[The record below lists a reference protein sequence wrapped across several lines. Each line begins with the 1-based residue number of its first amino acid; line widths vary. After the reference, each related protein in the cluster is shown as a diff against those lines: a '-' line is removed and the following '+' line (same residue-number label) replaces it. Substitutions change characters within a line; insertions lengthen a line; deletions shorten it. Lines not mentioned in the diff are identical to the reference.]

1 MRKASGS
8 DHPDLELLV
17 VNDIF
22 PPLPTLSAFVV
33 ASLVLAITPGP
44 SVFYI
49 VSRSLVHGR
58 RSGML
63 SVLGTAVGSLGNA
76 LAASLGLAALFAVSS
91 LAFAVVKYAGAAY
104 LIYMGARMLF
114 SRPDS
119 DTPGGPAAAPAGH
132 VFRDAMVVS
141 LLNPKTTI
149 FFAAFLPQ
157 FVTAQAS
164 PMRQSLLL
172 GLVFVL
178 LAAVTDSIY
187 AMTAGSMSRVLARGG
202 AGRIGKRLGGG
213 LFIGL
218 GIFTALSGSRGSAA
232 PATK

>member
-1 MRKASGS
+1 VE
-8 DHPDLELLV
+8 DLL
-17 VNDIF
+17 
-22 PPLPTLSAFVV
+22 PSLPTLSAFIL
-33 ASLVLAITPGP
+33 ASLVLAVTPGP
-44 SVFYI
+44 SVIYI

-63 SVLGTAVGSLGNA
+63 SVLGTGVGSLGNA

-91 LAFAVVKYAGAAY
+91 LAFEVVKYAGAAY
-104 LIYMGARMLF
+104 LVYMGVRMWR

-119 DTPGGPAAAPAGH
+119 AATGVPVAAKPAH

-172 GLVFVL
+172 SVVFVL
-178 LAAVTDSIY
+178 VAALSDSVYALAAGSI
-187 AMTAGSMSRVLARGG
+187 SRLLVRGG
-202 AGRIGKRLGGG
+202 AGRVGKRLGGG

-218 GIFTALSGSRGSAA
+218 GIFTALSGSRGSAGS
-232 PATK
+232 PAH

>member
-1 MRKASGS
+1 MASGS
-8 DHPDLELLV
+8 ADPGLRLLV
-17 VNDIF
+17 VSDIF
-22 PPLPTLSAFVV
+22 PPLPTLSAFVL
-33 ASLVLAITPGP
+33 ASLVLAVTPGP

-76 LAASLGLAALFAVSS
+76 LAASVGLAALFAVSS

-104 LIYMGARMLF
+104 LIYMGARMWM
-114 SRPDS
+114 SHS
-119 DTPGGPAAAPAGH
+119 DAAVPGVPTAANPGR

-157 FVTAQAS
+157 FVTAPAS

-178 LAAVTDSIY
+178 VAAVTDSIY
-187 AMTAGSMSRVLARGG
+187 ALAAGSMSRVLARGG

-218 GIFTALSGSRGSAA
+218 GIFTALSGSRGSSAA
-232 PATK
+232 NPVQ

>member
-1 MRKASGS
+1 
-8 DHPDLELLV
+8 
-17 VNDIF
+17 VNDIL
-22 PPLPTLSAFVV
+22 PPLPTLSAFIL
-33 ASLVLAITPGP
+33 ASLVLAVTPGP

-63 SVLGTAVGSLGNA
+63 SVLGTGVGSLGNA
-76 LAASLGLAALFAVSS
+76 LAASVGLAALFAVSS

-104 LIYMGARMLF
+104 LIYMGVRMWM
-114 SRPDS
+114 SHS
-119 DTPGGPAAAPAGH
+119 DAATPGAPVAAQPGH

-157 FVTAQAS
+157 FVTAPAS

-172 GLVFVL
+172 GVVFVL
-178 LAAVTDSIY
+178 VAAVTDSIY
-187 AMTAGSMSRVLARGG
+187 ALAAGSMSRVLARGR
-202 AGRIGKRLGGG
+202 AGRFGKRLGGW

-218 GIFTALSGSRGSAA
+218 GIFTALSGSRGT
-232 PATK
+232 ATANPVH